1 MCYVEFINIGALW
14 IHHSAVIP
22 IVPIGKQA
30 AVLHG
35 TGHYSLGCMAL
46 TPSPHPPLTL
56 MQHCE
61 IVTNLS
67 QCLLVTWSLHTP
79 SYILQVLNIKV
90 HTFHFHTGYKRFII
104 NSDF

>member
-56 MQHCE
+56 MQHCDQ
-61 IVTNLS
+61 S
-67 QCLLVTWSLHTP
+67 QPVSAGHLEPAHSFIHTAGP
-79 SYILQVLNIKV
+79 K
-90 HTFHFHTGYKRFII
+90 H
-104 NSDF
+104 